1 MRIFIKSAL
10 PLGEY
15 VMLFTPAETKVVIVG
30 GGTMGADVATVC
42 ARGGCAVQVVELTTE
57 RRALL
62 PDYFVSN
69 MTELGYEKRIHLL
82 TVAGSLEEV
91 DWAEVDLV
99 IECIPERLDIKQELF
114 AKLEQYAKPEA
125 VLASNSTS
133 YPISDIASG
142 LKTAAR
148 MIGLHFFMP
157 AHLIPC
163 VEVVYGAKTSPMVG
177 ESLSRLMTACGMV
190 PVTVKK
196 DMPGFLANRLQH
208 ALSREA
214 FAMVDAGICSLED
227 IDKAVRFGFG
237 FRYIAAGPAMQ
248 RDHAGLE
255 VHGAGGTTIYP
266 TLNNSPTIAK
276 CLSDRIASGKFG
288 MKTGEGFYSWTADT
302 IKEERARY
310 QKALRAGLKIIQ
322 KELPEIK

>member
-1 MRIFIKSAL
+1 
-10 PLGEY
+10 
-15 VMLFTPAETKVVIVG
+15 MLFTPAETKVVIVG
-30 GGTMGADVATVC
+30 GGTMGADVAAVC
-42 ARGGCAVQVVELTTE
+42 ARGGCAVQVVEPTTE

-62 PDYFVSN
+62 PDYFAN
-69 MTELGYEKRIHLL
+69 TLTELDCENRIHLL
-82 TVAGSLEEV
+82 TVAGTLEEV
-91 DWAEVDLV
+91 DWSDVDLV
-99 IECIPERLDIKQELF
+99 IECVPERLDIKQELF
-114 AKLEQYAKPEA
+114 AKLERYAKPEA

-133 YPISDIASG
+133 FPISQIASG

-163 VEVVYGAKTSPMVG
+163 VEVVYGEKTSPMVG
-177 ESLSRLMTACGMV
+177 DSLFRLMTACGMV
-190 PVTVKK
+190 PVSVKK
-196 DMPGFLANRLQH
+196 DLPGFLANRLQH

-214 FAMVDAGICSLED
+214 FSMVDEGICTPED

-255 VHGAGGTTIYP
+255 IHAAGGTTIYP
-266 TLNNSPTIAK
+266 SLNNSSTIAK
-276 CLSDRIASGKFG
+276 CLSERVESGKFG
-288 MKTGEGFYSWTADT
+288 MKTGEGFYSWTAES
-302 IKEERARY
+302 IQAERKRY
-310 QKALRAGLKIIQ
+310 QDALREGLKIIQ

>member
-1 MRIFIKSAL
+1 
-10 PLGEY
+10 
-15 VMLFTPAETKVVIVG
+15 MLFTPAETKVVIVG
-30 GGTMGADVATVC
+30 GGTMGADVAAVC
-42 ARGGCAVQVVELTTE
+42 ARGGCAVQVVEPTTE

-62 PDYFVSN
+62 PDYFAN
-69 MTELGYEKRIHLL
+69 TLAELGYENRVHLL
-82 TVAGSLEEV
+82 STAGSLEEV
-91 DWAEVDLV
+91 DWSDVDLV
-99 IECIPERLDIKQELF
+99 IECVPERLDIKQELF
-114 AKLEQYAKPEA
+114 AKLEKYAKPEA

-133 YPISDIASG
+133 FPISQIASG

-163 VEVVYGAKTSPMVG
+163 VEVVYGEKTSPMVAD
-177 ESLSRLMTACGMV
+177 SLTRLMTACGMV

-196 DMPGFLANRLQH
+196 DLPGFLANRLQH

-214 FAMVDAGICSLED
+214 FSMVDQGICTPEY

-255 VHGAGGTTIYP
+255 IHAAGGATIYP
-266 TLNNSPTIAK
+266 SLNNSPTIAK
-276 CLSDRIASGKFG
+276 CLSERVDSGKFG
-288 MKTGEGFYSWTADT
+288 MNTGEGFVSWTAET
-302 IKEERARY
+302 IQAERMRY
-310 QKALRAGLKIIQ
+310 QKALREGLKIIQ
-322 KELPEIK
+322 KDLPEIK

>member
-1 MRIFIKSAL
+1 
-10 PLGEY
+10 
-15 VMLFTPAETKVVIVG
+15 MLFTPAETKVVIVG
-30 GGTMGADVATVC
+30 GGTMGADVAAVC
-42 ARGGCAVQVVELTTE
+42 ARGGCAVQVVEPTTE

-62 PDYFVSN
+62 PDYFAN
-69 MTELGYEKRIHLL
+69 TLADLGYEHRTHLL
-82 TVAGSLEEV
+82 SLAGTLEEV

-99 IECIPERLDIKQELF
+99 IECVPERVDIKQQLF
-114 AKLEQYAKPEA
+114 AKLEQYTKPET
-125 VLASNSTS
+125 VLASNSS
-133 YPISDIASG
+133 SFPISEIAKG

-157 AHLIPC
+157 AHLVPC
-163 VEVVYGAKTSPMVG
+163 VEVVYGEKTSPMVG

-196 DMPGFLANRLQH
+196 DLPGFLANRLQH

-214 FAMVDAGICSLED
+214 FAMVDAGIATLED

-237 FRYIAAGPAMQ
+237 FRYIAAGPVMQ

-255 VHGAGGTTIYP
+255 VHGAAGASIYP
-266 TLNNSPTIAK
+266 SLNNSPNIAK
-276 CLSDRIASGKFG
+276 CLSDRVAAGKLG
-288 MKTGEGFYSWTADT
+288 MKTGEGFFPWTT
-302 IKEERARY
+302 ESIKAERERY
-310 QKALRAGLKIIQ
+310 DSLLREGLKLIQ

>member
-1 MRIFIKSAL
+1 MLL
-10 PLGEY
+10 PRSFGRK
-15 VMLFTPAETKVVIVG
+15 LFDAFEAKGQLCVG
-30 GGTMGADVATVC
+30 VDAHASLLEQWGLEDS
-42 ARGGCAVQVVELTTE
+42 ARGV
-57 RRALL
+57 
-62 PDYFVSN
+62 DYFAN
-69 MTELGYEKRIHLL
+69 TMADLGYEHRTHLL
-82 TVAGSLEEV
+82 TVAGTLEEV
-91 DWAEVDLV
+91 DWTDIDLV
-99 IECIPERLDIKQELF
+99 IECVPERLDIKRELF
-114 AKLEQYAKPEA
+114 AKLEKYAKPEA

-133 YPISDIASG
+133 FPISEIASG
-142 LKTAAR
+142 LRTSAR

-157 AHLIPC
+157 AHLVPC

-196 DMPGFLANRLQH
+196 DLPGFLANRLQH

-214 FAMVDAGICSLED
+214 FAMVDEGICTPED

-255 VHGAGGTTIYP
+255 VHGAGGATIYP

-288 MKTGEGFYSWTADT
+288 MKTGEGFFTWTAET
-302 IKEERARY
+302 IKAERERY
-310 QKALRAGLKIIQ
+310 QEALRAGLKIIQ
-322 KELPEIK
+322 KDLPEIK

>member
-1 MRIFIKSAL
+1 
-10 PLGEY
+10 
-15 VMLFTPAETKVVIVG
+15 MLFTPAETRVVVVG
-30 GGTMGADVATVC
+30 GGTMGADVAAVC
-42 ARGGCAVQVVELTTE
+42 ARGGCAVQVVEPTTE

-62 PDYFVSN
+62 PDYFVN
-69 MTELGYEKRIHLL
+69 TMTELGYEQRIHIL

-91 DWAEVDLV
+91 DWSDIDLV
-99 IECIPERLDIKQELF
+99 IECVPERLDIKCELF

-133 YPISDIASG
+133 FPISEIASG

-163 VEVVYGAKTSPMVG
+163 VEVVYGEKTSPMVG
-177 ESLSRLMTACGMV
+177 DSLTRLMTACGMV

-196 DMPGFLANRLQH
+196 DLPGFLANRLQH

-214 FAMVDAGICSLED
+214 FAMVDAGICSPED

-255 VHGAGGTTIYP
+255 VHAAGGTTIYP
-266 TLNNSPTIAK
+266 SLNNAKTIAK
-276 CLSDRIASGKFG
+276 CLSERVASGKYG
-288 MKTGEGFYSWTADT
+288 MKTGEGFYSWTAES
-302 IKEERARY
+302 IKAERERY
-310 QKALRAGLKIIQ
+310 QDALREGLKIIQ
-322 KELPEIK
+322 KDLPKIE

>member
-1 MRIFIKSAL
+1 
-10 PLGEY
+10 
-15 VMLFTPAETKVVIVG
+15 MLFTPAETKVVIVG
-30 GGTMGADVATVC
+30 GGTMGADVAAVC
-42 ARGGCAVQVVELTTE
+42 ARGGCAVQVVEPTTE

-62 PDYFVSN
+62 PDYFAN
-69 MTELGYEKRIHLL
+69 TLTELGCENRIHLL
-82 TVAGSLEEV
+82 TVAGTLEEV
-91 DWAEVDLV
+91 DWSDVDLV
-99 IECIPERLDIKQELF
+99 IECVPERLDIKQELF

-133 YPISDIASG
+133 FPISQIASG

-163 VEVVYGAKTSPMVG
+163 VEVVYGEKTSPMVG
-177 ESLSRLMTACGMV
+177 DSLFRLMTACGMV

-196 DMPGFLANRLQH
+196 DLPGFLANRLQH

-214 FAMVDAGICSLED
+214 FSMVDEGICTPED

-255 VHGAGGTTIYP
+255 IHAAGGTTIYP
-266 TLNNSPTIAK
+266 SLNNSSTIAK
-276 CLSDRIASGKFG
+276 CLSERVESGKFG
-288 MKTGEGFYSWTADT
+288 MKTGEGFYSWTAES
-302 IKEERARY
+302 IQAERKRY
-310 QKALRAGLKIIQ
+310 QDALREGLKIIQ

>member
-1 MRIFIKSAL
+1 
-10 PLGEY
+10 
-15 VMLFTPAETKVVIVG
+15 MLFTPAETKVVIVG
-30 GGTMGADVATVC
+30 GGTMGADVAAVC

-62 PDYFVSN
+62 PDYFAN
-69 MTELGYEKRIHLL
+69 TLADLGYEHRTHLL
-82 TVAGSLEEV
+82 SVAGTLEEV
-91 DWAEVDLV
+91 DWSDVDLV
-99 IECIPERLDIKQELF
+99 IECVPERVDIKQQLF
-114 AKLEQYAKPEA
+114 SKLEQLAKPET
-125 VLASNSTS
+125 VLASNSS
-133 YPISDIASG
+133 SFPISEIAKG

-157 AHLIPC
+157 AHLVPC
-163 VEVVYGAKTSPMVG
+163 VEVVYGEKTSPMVG

-196 DMPGFLANRLQH
+196 DLPGFLANRLQH

-214 FAMVDAGICSLED
+214 FAMVDAGIASLED

-237 FRYIAAGPAMQ
+237 FRYLAAGPVMQ

-255 VHGAGGTTIYP
+255 IHGAAGASIYP
-266 TLNNSPTIAK
+266 SLNNSPNIAK
-276 CLSDRIASGKFG
+276 CLSERVASGKLG
-288 MKTGEGFYSWTADT
+288 MKTGEGFFPWTSET
-302 IKEERARY
+302 IKAERKRY
-310 QKALRAGLKIIQ
+310 EGLLRAGLKLIQ

>member
-1 MRIFIKSAL
+1 
-10 PLGEY
+10 
-15 VMLFTPAETKVVIVG
+15 
-30 GGTMGADVATVC
+30 MGADVAAVC
-42 ARGGCAVQVVELTTE
+42 ARGGCAVQVVEPTTE

-62 PDYFVSN
+62 PDYFAN
-69 MTELGYEKRIHLL
+69 TLAELGYENRVHLL
-82 TVAGSLEEV
+82 STAGSLEEV
-91 DWAEVDLV
+91 DWSDVDLV
-99 IECIPERLDIKQELF
+99 IECVPERLNIKQELF
-114 AKLEQYAKPEA
+114 AKLEKYAKPEA

-133 YPISDIASG
+133 FPISQIASG

-163 VEVVYGAKTSPMVG
+163 VEVVYGEKTSPLVG
-177 ESLSRLMTACGMV
+177 DSLFRLMTACGMV

-196 DMPGFLANRLQH
+196 DLPGFLANRLQH

-214 FAMVDAGICSLED
+214 FSMVDQGICTPED

-255 VHGAGGTTIYP
+255 IHAAGGATIYP
-266 TLNNSPTIAK
+266 SLNNSSTIAK
-276 CLSDRIASGKFG
+276 CLSERVESGKFG
-288 MKTGEGFYSWTADT
+288 MKTGEGFFSWTAET
-302 IKEERARY
+302 IQAERKRY
-310 QKALRAGLKIIQ
+310 QKALREGLKIIQ
-322 KELPEIK
+322 KDLPEIKQ